1 MCSGAPDFGNI
12 TLQSA
17 NPSDPKDILGTEN
30 SVQLMTQKPVTTT
43 YPWSGGKTRN
53 TMKLERSFIETE
65 DDGSFNW
72 DFNGQTQ
79 VIVVN
84 QNETNKY
91 GEYRG
96 YRSMCDG
103 IIHPFPGFRW
113 WLEAHILTQQQSC
126 RTRA

>member
-1 MCSGAPDFGNI
+1 MKA
-12 TLQSA
+12 QSA
-17 NPSDPKDILGTEN
+17 NLSNSQDILGTEN
-30 SVQLMTQKPVTTT
+30 SVQLMSQKPVTTT
-43 YPWSGGKTRN
+43 YPWSGNKTRN

-96 YRSMCDG
+96 YRSK
-103 IIHPFPGFRW
+103 
-113 WLEAHILTQQQSC
+113 S
-126 RTRA
+126 RAPIRRCSLKSQKKKMAR